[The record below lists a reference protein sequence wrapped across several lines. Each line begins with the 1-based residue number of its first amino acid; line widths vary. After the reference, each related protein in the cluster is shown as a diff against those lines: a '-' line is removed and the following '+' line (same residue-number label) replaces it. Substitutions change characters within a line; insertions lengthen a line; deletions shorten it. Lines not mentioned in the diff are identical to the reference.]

1 MVYEM
6 EIQTYH
12 GLKKLEGI
20 NGQPYLELVYA
31 VIMRSVNEY
40 EKGKKDVLEII
51 VKLPLDE

>member
-1 MVYEM
+1 
-6 EIQTYH
+6 
-12 GLKKLEGI
+12 LKKLEGI